1 MKAKIGLILM
11 VVLLGLPLV
20 VACAQETSSPPPTAE
35 ETKGEIVFGNL
46 EDMSGPFAGS
56 SVPWVDGIKDCVRY
70 INEEKGGVRGHQLRH
85 IIFDFKMESS
95 LAISG
100 WERLKDENAVMIASG
115 PAPIVPMITT
125 SAQEDR
131 IPVLTSSGAIME
143 QIYPTKPSYFFGT
156 LPHLS
161 DIYKAMVELI
171 EEDWKQR
178 GNAGTPRVA
187 IDSPAFGNLGRLYYK
202 GAKVAVEAKGWDYHM
217 TRTPLAPADVTTQVL
232 QMKQFDPDYVY
243 LGITGPSAIA
253 FLKEFERQNFH
264 PITYAGMLIATSNV
278 WDAVGELAAGIPF
291 YTRTPQ
297 WWDLD
302 NEGVVLVRELNARW
316 HPEVTSRGMT
326 YLYGFFSFA
335 AVAEA
340 MGMAVDQVGYE
351 NLNGEAMKE
360 ALETIRDFDSVGSG
374 VRYTWTPN
382 DHRGIQGCLWYQ
394 FTEEGTMEKVHDW
407 FIFGPMPEE
416 MRSDEFWLSD

>member
-11 VVLLGLPLV
+11 VVLLGSPLV
-20 VACAQETSSPPPTAE
+20 VACAKEAPPPTAE
-35 ETKGEIVFGNL
+35 VPKGEIVFGVL
-46 EDMSGPFAGS
+46 DDLSGPFASAGQ
-56 SVPWVDGIKDCVRY
+56 PWVDGIKDCVRY
-70 INEEKGGVRGHQLRH
+70 INEEKGGVRGHKLRH
-85 IIFDFKMESS
+85 IIFDFKMEAA

-100 WERLKDENAVMIASG
+100 WERMKNENAVMIASG
-115 PAPIVPMITT
+115 SATIVPIILNG
-125 SAQEDR
+125 AQEDR
-131 IPVLTSSGAIME
+131 IPVLSSSGAIME
-143 QIYPTKPSYFFGT
+143 QSYPKEPSYFFGT

-161 DIYKAMVELI
+161 DIYTAMIELM

-187 IDSPAFGNLGRLYYK
+187 IDSPAFGNLGKLYYK
-202 GAKVAVEAKGWDYHM
+202 GAKVAVEAKGWDYLM

-264 PITYAGMLIATSNV
+264 PITYAGMLIGTNDV

-291 YTRTPQ
+291 YTRTPL
-297 WWDLD
+297 WWDTD

-326 YLYGFFSFA
+326 YFWAFFSFA

-340 MGMAVDQVGYE
+340 MGRAVDRVGYE

-360 ALETIRDFDSVGSG
+360 ALETIRDFDSMGST

-394 FTEEGTMEKVHDW
+394 FTKEGTMEKVHDW
-407 FIFGPMPEE
+407 FIYGPMPEE
-416 MRSDEFWLSD
+416 LRSDEFWLSD